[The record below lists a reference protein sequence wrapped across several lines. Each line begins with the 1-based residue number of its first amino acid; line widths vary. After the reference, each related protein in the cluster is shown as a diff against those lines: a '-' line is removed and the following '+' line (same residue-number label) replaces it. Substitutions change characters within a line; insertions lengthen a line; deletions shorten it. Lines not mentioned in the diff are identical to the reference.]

1 MAPENPH
8 QLPLPEGGA
17 RPIEQ
22 AKNLHQTV
30 NVNQPATAPVTIGQG
45 VVTDIGNSNITE
57 RAEEIRYSTDES
69 MIWQEAPSLALL
81 VPRAIKYL
89 IFLAIIF
96 VLCNTARNVVGGNP
110 MARTAL
116 AQQGIQSSAPAPAH
130 RAAHKA
136 KRHAANADDDSTT
149 AAPADDASTVPSDAP
164 DGDSPR
170 GLSLNR
176 ILFWI
181 KSGFTALYVL
191 LFLNYWFQL
200 KATKY
205 CASSQR
211 LIVEEGAWHAVNR
224 PYELHQL
231 GDAVIEKPA
240 LLRMFN
246 VSNLIITKPQ
256 IELKGLRNADYVRDI
271 LRQSGQLEAQRVD
284 KIRFR

>member
-1 MAPENPH
+1 MAPEKPI
-8 QLPLPEGGA
+8 QLPPPSGGE
-17 RPIEQ
+17 RPLEQ

-30 NVNQPATAPVTIGQG
+30 NADQQPATAHVTIGQG

-57 RAEEIRYSTDES
+57 RAEEIRYSTDEA
-69 MIWQEAPSLALL
+69 MVWQEAPSLALL
-81 VPRAIKYL
+81 VPRALKYIVLLVL
-89 IFLAIIF
+89 IFAA
-96 VLCNTARNVVGGNP
+96 CNAARRTVGGNP
-110 MARTAL
+110 AARAAL
-116 AQQGIQSSAPAPAH
+116 AQNGIESSSTRH
-130 RAAHKA
+130 AAHKS
-136 KRHAANADDDSTT
+136 KRHASAD
-149 AAPADDASTVPSDAP
+149 ADDATTTDPSAATADTPADAP
-164 DGDSPR
+164 DSDTPQGF
-170 GLSLNR
+170 SLNR

-181 KSGFTALYVL
+181 KGGFTALYVL

-240 LLRMFN
+240 LLRLFE
-246 VSNLIITKPQ
+246 VSNLIISKQQ
-256 IELKGLRNADYVRDI
+256 IELKGLRNAEYVRDI
-271 LRQSGQLEAQRVD
+271 LRQGGQLEAQRTD

>member
-17 RPIEQ
+17 RPIEP

-30 NVNQPATAPVTIGQG
+30 NINQPATAPVTIGQG

-57 RAEEIRYSTDES
+57 RAEQIRYATDEA

-81 VPRAIKYL
+81 VPRAIKYA
-89 IFLAIIF
+89 IFLAVIF
-96 VLCNTARNVVGGNP
+96 VLCNVARNVVGGNP

-116 AQQGIQSSAPAPAH
+116 AQQGIQASASAPAH
-130 RAAHKA
+130 RAHKA
-136 KRHAANADDDSTT
+136 KRHAANPDDDAT
-149 AAPADDASTVPSDAP
+149 AATPSDDSSTVPGDAP

-176 ILFWI
+176 IFFWI
-181 KSGFTALYVL
+181 KSSFTALYLL

-224 PYELHQL
+224 PYELHQI

-240 LLRMFN
+240 LLRMFK
-246 VSNLIITKPQ
+246 VANLIVTNPR
-256 IELKGLRNADYVRDI
+256 IELKGLRNAEYVRDI

-284 KIRFR
+284 KIRYR

>member
-1 MAPENPH
+1 MVPENPH

-17 RPIEQ
+17 RPLEQ
-22 AKNLHQTV
+22 TKNLHQTV
-30 NVNQPATAPVTIGQG
+30 NVDKPATASVTLGQG

-57 RAEEIRYSTDES
+57 RAEQIRYSTDES
-69 MIWQEAPSLALL
+69 MIWQESPSLALL
-81 VPRAIKYL
+81 VPRAVKYA
-89 IFLAIIF
+89 IFLAILF
-96 VLCNTARNVVGGNP
+96 VLCNVARGVVGGNP
-110 MARTAL
+110 AARTAL
-116 AQQGIQSSAPAPAH
+116 AQQGIQASAPAPAH
-130 RAAHKA
+130 RAHKA
-136 KRHAANADDDSTT
+136 KRHAANPDDDGAA
-149 AAPADDASTVPSDAP
+149 AAPASDASTMPADAT

-176 ILFWI
+176 IFFWI
-181 KSGFTALYVL
+181 KSGFTMLYLL

-224 PYELHQL
+224 PYELHQI

-246 VSNLIITKPQ
+246 VANLIVTQPR
-256 IELKGLRNADYVRDI
+256 IELKGLRNAEYVRDI

-284 KIRFR
+284 KIRYR